1 MNYKNKMSILA
12 KLLSRKE
19 SKGKETNRQKTIR
32 QTEHYFDNH
41 INRQTDRKTVR
52 QGKILQNNKKF
63 RFFKI
68 NFKAKTVIIKYE
80 LTPGHI

>member
-41 INRQTDRKTVR
+41 INRQTDREKS
-52 QGKILQNNKKF
+52 
-63 RFFKI
+63 FKI
-68 NFKAKTVIIKYE
+68 TKD
-80 LTPGHI
+80 